1 MRKRTKRMLS
11 VLMAALMVV
20 SIMPVTGSNNI
31 VAKASTASAESSVVT
46 WSAADILAAQE
57 GDSGLV
63 LCGSG
68 WANNNATDDKTFED
82 GFSALGD
89 NAKAGSTK
97 AQTDGKT
104 AAGTVPDNGCYVK
117 YTAPVNGTLAI
128 NTKIGKNK
136 TFYVI
141 AEDGTKV
148 AEVKNGTSGS
158 TYNTVKAEVEAGKT
172 YYAYLGGATA
182 QIWQVYF
189 TPAEAE
195 WLAADILASTTY
207 NNGLTLCGTG
217 WANNNATDD
226 KTFDDGF
233 SALGDNAK
241 AGSAKAQTNGKNS
254 AGTVPDSG
262 CYIKYTAAANGELAI
277 DTKIGKGKTFY
288 IVAEDGTKAAE
299 VKNST
304 DASTYNTV
312 KAKVEAGK
320 TYYAYLGGATAQI
333 WKVYYSQLNKKTV
346 VDWESVA
353 KPVISKV
360 EAGAD
365 GFTVTVEGIVDEY
378 NGAEDIV
385 VTMLHNDGQA
395 GEAVIKRSEGTA
407 TVNFT
412 AHESGDYTFVATAQ
426 RLGCADKA
434 SDVYEVKDFILGVKM
449 PTITWA
455 ENKGNGEVYLDWVN
469 ISDAKDYTLTYKVKG
484 SDESTAVK
492 IDGITEGDYTVKNL
506 TVGSTYEFSVV
517 ANRADGYCSA
527 VSEKELSVTADTQK
541 NWYVST
547 VGSAQETKA
556 TITEA
561 DGNAQVINIANG
573 DTASKKVATVEA
585 KDITNTTGSMEIQA
599 KASGKI
605 SDDEDGFS
613 YYYTKVNPEKE
624 NFELT
629 ATFTVTDA
637 SLTPDNQTGFGVV
650 VADTLGV
657 NNWGTPSYVHKYF
670 NYFSSMMYSSKI
682 NAPTM
687 RYITGY
693 TSADTSNKD
702 GVDRVNNN
710 VKFNQL
716 TGTDMFKVGAEYT
729 FTVRKTNDGY
739 EAVATTENGTQ
750 TQKLTANDFTSVQ
763 EDGTVVVGVM
773 VARKIGVKITDIK
786 FTTSESKGLATSEAV
801 EDKVTPSIRVYS
813 SNTCGAGEY
822 EYTVVPNCA
831 GTLKVTGSADGK
843 AISKEVT
850 ADEVVRIPVAVNVGS
865 NTIKAEFE
873 PAAAANIT
881 STKTVASE
889 TNVTRKVYGEAGQT
903 IIVTPDGKTTGD
915 GTEESPLDI
924 NTAVSYAQPGQTI
937 LMKNGVYDKWITI
950 NRSVCGTADKPI
962 NLVAES
968 ISTDGTDGVVLSG
981 AGLTVIGS
989 YWHVYGLYVKDSSG
1003 VGIQVSGN
1011 YNTIDMCTV
1020 NHAANSG
1027 IQISRNGGADNYAG
1041 IQGKLWPTG
1050 NFIKNCE
1057 SFDNCDAGRNDADGF
1072 AAKLTCGEGNRF
1084 YGCISHNNIDDGW
1097 DLYAKSVSGT
1107 IGSVTIENCV
1117 AYNNGWLTTDD
1128 VTAAGYNYGEGNGFK
1143 LGGGYLKGGHKLINC
1158 VSFGNHAKGITSNS
1172 CPDISITRCTAYNNG
1187 NADSYSIGLNTM
1199 DSMLKEWKV
1208 SGLISMSKAD
1218 LTAKADLI
1226 PFSQH
1231 GDDNYIYNG
1240 SESYNNLGQKATD
1253 EWFESVDT
1261 TIRPSRN
1268 ADGTID
1274 MHNLLVIKSGVLSD
1288 NVGARLDTTSEEAI
1302 SVKPQAGEVVSHVF
1316 EWTTTKEATCT
1327 EKGEKHGICTVCGHE
1342 ETREIEALGHEFANE
1357 FTVDKEATTTE
1368 EGSKSQHCLHA
1379 GCTEKTNVT
1388 VIPKLTAGSE
1398 EVNPTPSTP
1407 DNKDDANVPST
1418 GTDSSE
1424 KAPAAQTGDTMHA
1437 VPFVLAMIIS
1447 AGVVV
1452 IEISRK
1458 KKAVR

>member
-670 NYFSSMMYSSKI
+670 NYFSSMMYSSKS

-786 FTTSESKGLATSEAV
+786 FTTSESKGLATSEVV

-1050 NFIKNCE
+1050 NLIKNCE

-1187 NADSYSIGLNTM
+1187 NANSYSIGLNTM

-1424 KAPAAQTGDTMHA
+1424 KVPAAQTGDTMHA
-1437 VPFVLAMIIS
+1437 VPFALAMIIS

>member
-1 MRKRTKRMLS
+1 MLS

-527 VSEKELSVTADTQK
+527 VSEKELSVTADAQK

-729 FTVRKTNDGY
+729 FTVRKTDDGY

-786 FTTSESKGLATSEAV
+786 FTTSESKGLATSEVV

-924 NTAVSYAQPGQTI
+924 NTAVSYVQPGQTI

-1050 NFIKNCE
+1050 NLIKNCE

-1187 NADSYSIGLNTM
+1187 NANSYSIGLNTM

>member
-1 MRKRTKRMLS
+1 MLS

-117 YTAPVNGTLAI
+117 YTAPVNGELAI

-527 VSEKELSVTADTQK
+527 VSEKELSVTADAQK

-729 FTVRKTNDGY
+729 FTVRKTDDGY

-786 FTTSESKGLATSEAV
+786 FTTSESKGLATSEVV

-881 STKTVASE
+881 STTTVTSE

-1050 NFIKNCE
+1050 NLIKNCE

-1187 NADSYSIGLNTM
+1187 NANSYSIGLNTM